1 MPVLEACSLGNKAC
15 RTCKSVAI
23 VASKLM
29 NRYPSGNQSCAL
41 YTEDLW
47 YLATDMA
54 DAGTSLVS
62 LFNEIMATN
71 QSIAAGM
78 SSFVT
83 VLSSMAYYDQIA

>member
-1 MPVLEACSLGNKAC
+1 
-15 RTCKSVAI
+15 
-23 VASKLM
+23 
-29 NRYPSGNQSCAL
+29 
-41 YTEDLW
+41 
-47 YLATDMA
+47 MA